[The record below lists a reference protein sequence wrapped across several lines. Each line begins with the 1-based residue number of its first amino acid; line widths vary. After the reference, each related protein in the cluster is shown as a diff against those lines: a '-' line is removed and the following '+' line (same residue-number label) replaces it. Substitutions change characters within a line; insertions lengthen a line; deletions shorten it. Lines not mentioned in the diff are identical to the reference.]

1 MFEISKVQKIL
12 KIPETGIIDEFTEAA
27 IRNFQLR
34 NSLFATGELDS
45 DTLVALGFTDVPN
58 FIEKPKKEEIPVPI
72 ENPLIDTDQFSE
84 IPIKKYFLPKG
95 EFLPGPT
102 NKKSIFLHHTAGYNN
117 PYAIVDMWA
126 KDPQGPIGTQYV
138 IGGPHPATGD
148 ERYDGE
154 IVQCFDDK
162 NYAWH
167 LGIGN
172 TDVHR
177 SSIGIELC
185 NFGWVTPG
193 GYQDLRMRKWVA
205 KNPNSFYTYTGLEI
219 QKEQVVDLGFEFRG
233 YKYFHGYSEQQI
245 QSLQFLIKF
254 VGEKLGINIYSGIYK
269 RLKNGDHP
277 LKAFGYWSDAKYGR
291 VEGMFCHSN
300 VVEFGKWDLAPQP
313 KLIEMILSL

>member
-1 MFEISKVQKIL
+1 MLIRDAQKKLKV
-12 KIPETGIIDEFTEAA
+12 PESGIIDEFTEAA

-34 NSLFATGELDS
+34 NSLFATGQLDS
-45 DTLVALGFTDVPN
+45 DTLVKLGLFNAPT
-58 FIEKPKKEEIPVPI
+58 EIPLKEDEMPNEPI
-72 ENPLIDTDQFSE
+72 AIGLIDTDQFSE

-117 PYAIVDMWA
+117 PYAIVDTWA
-126 KDPQGPIGTQYV
+126 KDARAQIGTQYV

-148 ERYDGE
+148 NKYDGE
-154 IVQCFDDK
+154 IVQCFDDR

-177 SSIGIELC
+177 NSVGIELC
-185 NFGWVTPG
+185 NFGWLTPG
-193 GYQDLRMRKWVA
+193 GYQDSRIGKWVS

-233 YKYFHGYSEQQI
+233 YKYFHSYSEQQI
-245 QSLQFLIKF
+245 QSLKFLIKF

-277 LKAFGYWSDAKYGR
+277 SRAFGYWSDAKYGR
-291 VEGMFCHSN
+291 VEGLFCHTN
-300 VVEFGKWDLAPQP
+300 VVEFGKWDLSPQP